1 MSIASIGSRDAA
13 YSALLSSR
21 LQAQGLSS
29 QKTALVLGDAK
40 VALEKVQAVRSGPP
54 DKAAIRDALESRIAA
69 DVASG
74 KLTAEDAKTVKATL
88 DQIDPKGPPD
98 PQPQGP
104 GGHGDEGGGGKGG
117 GPHGGGGQGGGEA
130 NKTELSETVT
140 VTGKLKKTTI
150 LYTDGTSETT
160 SKVLTDS
167 AKDSRYIKSPVFDL
181 MKASSET
188 TDADSST
195 RNYLSTLDPG
205 SLFSFTV

>member
-88 DQIDPKGPPD
+88 DQIDPKGSPD

-117 GPHGGGGQGGGEA
+117 GPHGGGGGDGSA

-150 LYTDGTSETT
+150 LYTDGTSESTT
-160 SKVLTDS
+160 KVLSDS
-167 AKDSRYIKSPVFDL
+167 AKDSKYVKSPVFDL

>member
-1 MSIASIGSRDAA
+1 MSIASVGSRDAA

-21 LQAQGLSS
+21 LQAQGLSA

-40 VALEKVQAVRSGPP
+40 VALEKIQSVRGGPP

-74 KLTAEDAKTVKATL
+74 RLTEADAKTVNDTL
-88 DQIDPKGPPD
+88 DQIDP
-98 PQPQGP
+98 QGAAP
-104 GGHGDEGGGGKGG
+104 AHSQGAGGHKGG
-117 GPHGGGGQGGGEA
+117 GPHGGGGEGGGGSA

-150 LYTDGTSETT
+150 LYTDGTTESTT
-160 SKVLTDS
+160 TVLGNS
-167 AKDSRYIKSPVFDL
+167 AKDSKYVKSPVYDL
-181 MKASSET
+181 MKANAET
-188 TDADSST
+188 NGAADKT
-195 RNYLSTLDPG
+195 RNYLATLDPG

>member
-1 MSIASIGSRDAA
+1 MSIASVGSRDAA

-21 LQAQGLSS
+21 LQAQGLSA

-40 VALEKVQAVRSGPP
+40 VALEKIQSVRGGPP

-74 KLTAEDAKTVKATL
+74 RLTEADAKTVNDTL
-88 DQIDPKGPPD
+88 DQIDPQGAPPAHSQGAGGP
-98 PQPQGP
+98 
-104 GGHGDEGGGGKGG
+104 KGG
-117 GPHGGGGQGGGEA
+117 GPHGGGGEGGGGSA

-150 LYTDGTSETT
+150 LYTDGTTESTT
-160 SKVLTDS
+160 TVLGKS
-167 AKDSRYIKSPVFDL
+167 AKDSKYVKSPVYDL
-181 MKASSET
+181 MKANAET
-188 TDADSST
+188 NGAADKT
-195 RNYLSTLDPG
+195 RNYLATLDPG

>member
-1 MSIASIGSRDAA
+1 MSIASVGSRDAA

-21 LQAQGLSS
+21 LQAQGLSA

-40 VALEKVQAVRSGPP
+40 VALEKIQSVRGGPP

-74 KLTAEDAKTVKATL
+74 KLTEADAKTVNDTL
-88 DQIDPKGPPD
+88 DQIDPQSPSPAH
-98 PQPQGP
+98 PQDA
-104 GGHGDEGGGGKGG
+104 GGHKGG
-117 GPHGGGGQGGGEA
+117 GPHGGGGEGGGGSA

-150 LYTDGTSETT
+150 LYTDGTSESTT
-160 SKVLTDS
+160 TVLSDS
-167 AKDSRYIKSPVFDL
+167 AKDSKYVKSPVYDL
-181 MKASSET
+181 MKASAET
-188 TDADSST
+188 NAAADKT
-195 RNYLSTLDPG
+195 RNYLATLDPG

>member
-1 MSIASIGSRDAA
+1 MSIASVGSRDAA

-21 LQAQGLSS
+21 LQAQGLSA

-40 VALEKVQAVRSGPP
+40 VALEKIQSVRGGPP

-74 KLTAEDAKTVKATL
+74 RLTEADAKTVNDTL
-88 DQIDPKGPPD
+88 DQIDPQGAPPAHS
-98 PQPQGP
+98 QGA
-104 GGHGDEGGGGKGG
+104 GGHKGG
-117 GPHGGGGQGGGEA
+117 GPHGGGGEGGGGSA

-150 LYTDGTSETT
+150 LYTDGTTESTT
-160 SKVLTDS
+160 TVLGNS
-167 AKDSRYIKSPVFDL
+167 AKDSKYVKSPVYDL
-181 MKASSET
+181 MKANAET
-188 TDADSST
+188 NGAADKT
-195 RNYLSTLDPG
+195 RNYLATLDPG